1 MSDRRGFGSSSDGGR
16 KKPSEIGKGE
26 YDPLRRGVKEQGKP
40 PDTAEKKLI
49 SVFHEITLDRFK
61 NGHYNLKGMMDKH
74 KRDIEILLGKQND
87 EANNFIDLHNPKG
100 KWGKI
105 GEIFSGKTRK
115 ATEAEMKIY
124 DQDQSEMM
132 DRHAAEWQALM
143 EQQAQERDGIQHAAP
158 QYTNPQRKE

>member
-1 MSDRRGFGSSSDGGR
+1 
-16 KKPSEIGKGE
+16 
-26 YDPLRRGVKEQGKP
+26 
-40 PDTAEKKLI
+40 
-49 SVFHEITLDRFK
+49 
-61 NGHYNLKGMMDKH
+61 
-74 KRDIEILLGKQND
+74 LLGKQND